1 MAQKIDA
8 FEQIKARFDAA
19 LGHPARRRIVIWH
32 DADGSFE
39 GEFARMAESGLGT
52 SRPVSFA
59 RTDEGSAFEL
69 KRRIC
74 RIEADADF
82 LVYERAQKDGQQKS
96 FPSVAS
102 EMTFHKH
109 NGGFQAGFFGHRRQE
124 AELRLVRKRRR

>member
-8 FEQIKARFDAA
+8 FEQIKARLEAP

-39 GEFARMAESGLGT
+39 GEFARMTESGLGT

-69 KRRIC
+69 KRRI
-74 RIEADADF
+74 
-82 LVYERAQKDGQQKS
+82 
-96 FPSVAS
+96 
-102 EMTFHKH
+102 
-109 NGGFQAGFFGHRRQE
+109 
-124 AELRLVRKRRR
+124 